1 MLKSSYI
8 KDYDGG
14 TLMEAYVNPEICYSE
29 LSDTIKK
36 QKEFLIKQ
44 ISKHLNYSQTYK
56 FSDLE
61 KVLKK
66 HKFDE
71 EKEPK
76 ISELLFIN
84 LPGVVDGNW
93 DYKDYLNLANN
104 VNTNVNFYSQ
114 CKNIIQKLKSNK
126 NSWPFLKPVDYKEVP
141 DYYEVI
147 KEPMGNK
154 IKLTIL
160 DVRTLEQNL
169 ESGTYKNKDSFI
181 KDIKKIFTN
190 AKTYN
195 KSFTIYHKYAK
206 DLEFLVE
213 EDLKNLNDLI

>member
-1 MLKSSYI
+1 LYSYI

-14 TLMEAYVNPEICYSE
+14 TLMEAYVNPEINYSD

-44 ISKHLNYSQTYK
+44 ISKHLNICERYK

-66 HKFDE
+66 HKYDE
-71 EKEPK
+71 EKDAK
-76 ISELLFIN
+76 ISESLFMNI
-84 LPGVVDGNW
+84 PGVIDANW

-104 VNTNVNFYSQ
+104 VNTNVNFYTQ

-126 NSWPFLKPVDYKEVP
+126 NSWPFLKPVDFKEVP

-147 KEPMGNK
+147 KEPMGNNQY
-154 IKLTIL
+154 II
-160 DVRTLEQNL
+160 NM
-169 ESGTYKNKDSFI
+169 
-181 KDIKKIFTN
+181 
-190 AKTYN
+190 
-195 KSFTIYHKYAK
+195 
-206 DLEFLVE
+206 
-213 EDLKNLNDLI
+213 LNVINVLIIIRYSYT